1 MTLLDKAKQYDMDP
15 GKLREIITA
24 EPKNRHFFEQRDL
37 SGYLDSVSERAIDE
51 IMAKRKKE
59 QDKSDESPAATQ
71 PATDNFSDKMN
82 VPEDVPAPATKSIH
96 LPTAPSSFDGEKTEE
111 SVPSAEQNEAMD
123 EQKGPV
129 AAPEKLKVKRTKR
142 KSAPVVEV
150 QSEIDT
156 IPSTVLRRFYA
167 ENFTI
172 KPEKVFYMDDAS
184 VKEKVDER
192 YIVVERES
200 DYLFLKRTAAV
211 ISVPKE

>member
-129 AAPEKLKVKRTKR
+129 AAPEKLKIKRTKR

>member
-1 MTLLDKAKQYDMDP
+1 M
-15 GKLREIITA
+15 
-24 EPKNRHFFEQRDL
+24 
-37 SGYLDSVSERAIDE
+37 
-51 IMAKRKKE
+51 
-59 QDKSDESPAATQ
+59 
-71 PATDNFSDKMN
+71 
-82 VPEDVPAPATKSIH
+82 
-96 LPTAPSSFDGEKTEE
+96 
-111 SVPSAEQNEAMD
+111 PSAKQNEAMD
-123 EQKGPV
+123 EKKEPV

-142 KSAPVVEV
+142 KSAPTVEV

-211 ISVPKE
+211 ISVSKE